1 MKKTISK
8 ISLIVVVLIA
18 ITACQQ
24 TPAVPTETIEPV
36 PEQEPAPVVITSENA
51 AELKSVYSASVSS
64 DYILAKWTN
73 DSTAVWI
80 MDSESASLYDSM
92 SGEVIAQFAPVE
104 DTAVL
109 YDASPDGKTVAYS
122 QNGLEIK
129 LFDVTTQA
137 DILNI
142 VPEFPFSD
150 VFFNTDGT
158 QLGMPSLYDIEIVRW
173 NTANGVEM
181 DGLRGF
187 ETAAPV
193 YSAKFGPDGK
203 TLLWFSRGIVQP
215 MDIATQKM
223 GPTLS
228 HEDFVTARQIS
239 PDGKVVAT
247 TAAGMVGGEYQP
259 LLTLWDADSGE
270 VLRQNALPTYFSSIA
285 FSPDSSLLAASTEE
299 GVLFFTVPHGD
310 EVFRFDSAEVSNS
323 LAFSPDGT
331 QLIAC
336 GKEGTINIYEVNE

>member
-1 MKKTISK
+1 MKKTISR
-8 ISLIVVVLIA
+8 ISLIVVVLMA
-18 ITACQQ
+18 ISACQQ
-24 TPAVPTETIEPV
+24 TPAVPTETSEPV

-51 AELKSVYSASVSS
+51 AALKSVYSESVSTGF
-64 DYILAKWTN
+64 ILAKWTN

-80 MDSESASLYDSM
+80 MDSESATLYDST
-92 SGEVIAQFAPVE
+92 SGEVTAQFAPGANTV
-104 DTAVL
+104 V

-122 QNGLEIK
+122 QDGLEIN
-129 LFDVTTQA
+129 LFDVSTQT
-137 DILNI
+137 DVLNI
-142 VPEFPFSD
+142 VPDYHFSD

-158 QLGMPSLYDIEIVRW
+158 QLGMTSLYDIEIILW
-173 NTANGVEM
+173 NTTSGVEM
-181 DGLRGF
+181 GGLRGF

-193 YSAKFGPDGK
+193 YSAKFGTDGK

-215 MDIATQKM
+215 MDIATQEM

-228 HEDFVTARQIS
+228 HEDFVTSRQIS

-247 TAAGMVGGEYQP
+247 TATGMVGGKYQT

-270 VLRQNALPTYFSSIA
+270 ILRQNAIPTYYSSIA
-285 FSPDSSLLAASTEE
+285 FSPDSSLLAAGTEE

-310 EVFRFDSAEVSNS
+310 EVFRFDSAEVANS